1 MEKEHLKVFYLLDE
15 YKYKVDKNK
24 NLKKIL
30 NTLDSRYSEDDV
42 QAYINKLISWYY
54 VKYSDKLLNTLL
66 KDKNNVDT
74 SIFDIMSFEQLHKS
88 YGAFEEEFFNSSNND
103 IVILQKHLVIMA
115 GWGLIYY
122 KRSNPEFGYYRAKRL
137 LDDFNVF
144 YSWNL
149 PSDIY
154 KEVFNRDYSPD
165 NIENKKLI
173 EMKKK
178 KHHNKKSKKRFSLF
192 SR

>member
-1 MEKEHLKVFYLLDE
+1 MKVFYLLDE
-15 YKYKVDKNK
+15 CKYQVDKNN

-42 QAYINKLISWYY
+42 QAYINKLISWYL
-54 VKYSDKLLNTLL
+54 VKYSDRLLNALF
-66 KDKNNVDT
+66 NNKKGVDT
-74 SIFDIMSFEQLHKS
+74 TIFDIMSFEKLHKS
-88 YGAFEEEFFNSSNND
+88 YGSFEEELFHSSNDD

-122 KRSNPEFGYYRAKRL
+122 KDSNPEYGYYRAKRL

-178 KHHNKKSKKRFSLF
+178 KHHKKNIKKRFSLF
-192 SR
+192 NR